1 MDINSFKKM
10 VVLFYDYTSKIKDDE
25 IVDFLILQLL
35 TDNGY
40 DFLIDF
46 RVRNGTINDQDLT
59 DLYLDLI
66 RIKGFVQD
74 EFYLNVDIAITKLL
88 EKVDLGFNS
97 KKATALSTGMS
108 LITAK
113 NNNNK
118 KYELQFKIETDE
130 SQFLENMYIESTSF
144 DKQI

>member
-10 VVLFYDYTSKIKDDE
+10 AVLFYDYTSKKIKHHE
-25 IVDFLILQLL
+25 IVDFIILQLL
-35 TDNGY
+35 TDDGY

-46 RVRNGTINDQDLT
+46 RVKNHTFNDQQLT

-66 RIKGFVQD
+66 RIKGFTKD

-97 KKATALSTGMS
+97 NKATAVSTGMS
-108 LITAK
+108 LINSK
-113 NNNNK
+113 DKNK

-130 SQFLENMYIESTSF
+130 RQFLENMYIESTSF